1 MVNNLYTFLDD
12 KVGFILICFRIKGK
26 EEIEMSADNLVVS
39 SSDLRELSTTFSTLS
54 DDLSTLYDSIV
65 KDTDDLEG
73 RWSGVASTTFVENIR
88 NTYTT
93 FENAISYLSEVS
105 TNLTTAADNYD
116 EVEQQ
121 NSVS

>member
-12 KVGFILICFRIKGK
+12 KVRSILICFRIKGK
-26 EEIEMSADNLVVS
+26 EEIEMSADNLSVS

-73 RWSGVASTTFVENIR
+73 RWSGVASTTFV
-88 NTYTT
+88 
-93 FENAISYLSEVS
+93 
-105 TNLTTAADNYD
+105 
-116 EVEQQ
+116 
-121 NSVS
+121 

>member
-1 MVNNLYTFLDD
+1 
-12 KVGFILICFRIKGK
+12 
-26 EEIEMSADNLVVS
+26 MSADNLSVS

-121 NSVS
+121 NSVSW